1 MPPKR
6 KSKADDYLVW
16 TDNEVKMTRGF
27 KAKKGYE
34 RVDWES
40 IKDKYMQ
47 TVSIFVSNLTQK
59 VGRVDFKYSG

>member
-1 MPPKR
+1 MEIPPKR
-6 KSKADDYLVW
+6 KSKVDDYLVW

-40 IKDKYMQ
+40 VKDKYMQ
-47 TVSIFVSNLTQK
+47 TVRKK
-59 VGRVDFKYSG
+59 VGRVDFKHSG